1 MTNDMYWSQMAHP
14 AKPYPGFLKIKRL
27 VGVLILPPG
36 LDANAI
42 SAFHSVSP
50 TMCRNTPG
58 WSEAL

>member
-1 MTNDMYWSQMAHP
+1 MAHP